1 MPSIFPNPDLLLCT
15 LSSRRTIPSPKEPPE
30 PPKMKREPFP
40 AWSAVDNIKGKAQAV
55 TNSAAGEFNKASE
68 KAQAKTGHI
77 ELYSS
82 KYYASCIFGGLLA
95 CGLTHTAVTPLDLA
109 KCRLQV
115 DPTMY
120 KGNFDAWSKIGRA
133 EGIRGI
139 FTGWSPTFFGYSAQG
154 AFKYGGYEFFKKTY
168 ADIAGEENAQRWRTS
183 IYLAASASAELI
195 ADVALCPFEAVK
207 VRMQTTIPPFATGT
221 FAGISAVTAKE
232 GTAGL
237 YKGLYPLWGR
247 QIPYTM
253 MKFASFERIVEM
265 IYNRLPGQKSDYNK
279 GAQTAVA
286 FTGGYLAGILCAI
299 VSHPADVMVSKLN
312 ANRLPGEAFGAAT
325 GRIYKE
331 IGFKGLWNG
340 LPVRIVMIGTL
351 TGLQWMIYDS
361 FKIFMGL
368 PTTGARKQS
377 RDMAEEPATRIVS
390 HGRGGHGN
398 IGADSTKYIDGE
410 ITRTGP
416 EGDQGD
422 GAYSAGRGGF
432 ANIASSHIPP
442 KPGVAHDSDVIP
454 ESAIRPAPEGD
465 FHTGRGGQ
473 GNVRSDDGAQKKPGK
488 ENAQNEPENKSSK
501 GGLVDRLK
509 SIISGGRK

>member
-1 MPSIFPNPDLLLCT
+1 MPSILL
-15 LSSRRTIPSPKEPPE
+15 SREALAKAIQTRYGLQHEQKSQEGQHVSGNKQ
-30 PPKMKREPFP
+30 RRLFP
-40 AWSAVDNIKGKAQAV
+40 AWSAVDDVKHKAEAV
-55 TNSAAGEFNKASE
+55 GNAAAKEYDKASQ
-68 KAQAKTGHI
+68 KAQAKAGKI
-77 ELYSS
+77 ELYSA
-82 KYYASCIFGGLLA
+82 KYYAACTFGGLLA

-120 KGNFDAWSKIGRA
+120 KGNFDAWRKIGRA

-154 AFKYGGYEFFKKTY
+154 AFKYGGYEFFKKFY
-168 ADIAGEENAQRWRTS
+168 GDLLGEETATRWRTS
-183 IYLAASASAELI
+183 VYLAASASAELI

-221 FAGISAVTAKE
+221 FSGISHVTGKE
-232 GTAGL
+232 GIGGL

-265 IYNRLPGQKSDYNK
+265 IYKNLPGQKSDYNK

-286 FTGGYLAGILCAI
+286 FSGGYLAGILCAI

-312 ANRLPGEAFGAAT
+312 ANRLPGEAFGTAMS
-325 GRIYKE
+325 RIYGD

-368 PTTGARKQS
+368 PTTG
-377 RDMAEEPATRIVS
+377 
-390 HGRGGHGN
+390 
-398 IGADSTKYIDGE
+398 
-410 ITRTGP
+410 GP
-416 EGDQGD
+416 REV
-422 GAYSAGRGGF
+422 
-432 ANIASSHIPP
+432 
-442 KPGVAHDSDVIP
+442 KK
-454 ESAIRPAPEGD
+454 ES
-465 FHTGRGGQ
+465 
-473 GNVRSDDGAQKKPGK
+473 
-488 ENAQNEPENKSSK
+488 
-501 GGLVDRLK
+501 
-509 SIISGGRK
+509 